1 MKSPEDQPRRAGRS
15 PGPLRSGVPTRLFRY
30 ALKEVLG
37 PTLVAF
43 GAYTGF
49 MLIRGLIQFSDL
61 LLQSDNPLGDT
72 ARVLAFSLPH
82 IVVLT
87 LPVAFLL
94 GILVAV
100 GRMSADSEIIAL
112 RAAGLDVARLYR
124 PIGFLAALLFA
135 ATLVLMVEV
144 VPRTNRILYDM
155 KLNLS
160 TFAIAQRIQPG
171 VFSPEVG
178 GISIYVESASPDHRT
193 LNGLIVSDRS
203 DPDEGERLTFARQG
217 FLEIEPEDGRL
228 WLRLEGAVTHHVPR
242 DPSRYDLASFAT
254 HRLVLVDAK
263 PEGPGGRGEKQ
274 LREETL
280 SELRA
285 RAASPRRTAVDR
297 RLALLEIQKKLALPA
312 ACLVFGLLGLP
323 LGVVTRRG
331 GRAAGFTVSVA
342 IVLAYYV
349 LFATGE
355 ARAIE
360 GRWTPFFAMWL
371 PNILLA
377 ALGLAALHRVRR
389 DRGILP
395 SGAVLALLPRRSPA
409 QERTPL
415 RAAEPVPERRRPGR
429 LSPLLIDRYVTSR
442 FARFFVLVVL
452 SILVLYVLIDYLEI
466 ADDIAKNRPA
476 LRIVFAYYEA
486 LLSPILLDVVPF
498 AFLVAA
504 LVTTAGLVRSS
515 ETTALLAHGVS
526 LYRAVAALLLLASLT
541 GGALFLFAERIVPRA
556 ALEAERQRRIILKHP
571 QLPPIGS
578 GRVWVRGRDGRFFA
592 SDAMDPK
599 TGALAHVSVLE
610 VDPVTFRLRSR
621 TEASRGQLVP
631 QGILAED
638 GWVRTFGSADQS
650 LFLRR
655 PGRFLVDAPEASEVL
670 VAGRAD
676 PRQMTTAELIRFIAA
691 RRAAGADVSALATGL
706 HQKIA
711 GGFSTVL
718 LTLVGLPFAFRFG
731 RRGAVAGIGVALLL
745 GLSYLFATS
754 LLTRLGE
761 AGALP
766 PFLAAW
772 GANVFYGL
780 GAAWELLGVRT

>member
-1 MKSPEDQPRRAGRS
+1 M
-15 PGPLRSGVPTRLFRY
+15 PTRLFRY

-43 GAYTGF
+43 AAYTGF
-49 MLIRGLIQFSDL
+49 MLIRGLVQFSDL
-61 LLQSDNPLGDT
+61 LLQSENPLGDT

-112 RAAGLDVARLYR
+112 RAAGLDLARLYR
-124 PIGFLAALLFA
+124 PVGALAGLLFA

-144 VPRTNRILYDM
+144 VPRANQILYDM
-155 KLNLS
+155 KLSLS

-171 VFSPEVG
+171 VFSPEIG
-178 GISIYVESASPDHRT
+178 GISIYVESASPDHRA

-203 DPDEGERLTFARQG
+203 NPGEGERLTFARQG

-228 WLRLEGAVTHHVPR
+228 WLRLEGAVTHHVPA
-242 DPSRYDLASFAT
+242 DPGRYDLASFAT
-254 HRLVLVDAK
+254 HRLVLVDTK
-263 PEGPGGRGEKQ
+263 PAGPGGRGEKQ
-274 LREETL
+274 LREQTL
-280 SELRA
+280 AELRA
-285 RAASPRRTAVDR
+285 RAGSPGRAPADR

-342 IVLAYYV
+342 VVLLYYV

-360 GRWTPFFAMWL
+360 GRWSPALAMWL
-371 PNILLA
+371 PNMLLS
-377 ALGLAALHRVRR
+377 ALGLLALQRVRR
-389 DRGILP
+389 DRGIFP
-395 SGAVLALLPRRSPA
+395 ADRVLTLLPRRSP
-409 QERTPL
+409 RRSRPPL
-415 RAAEPVPERRRPGR
+415 RVTEPVVERRRAGR
-429 LSPLLIDRYVTSR
+429 LSPLLIDRYVASR
-442 FARFFVLVVL
+442 FTRIFLLVVL

-476 LRIVFAYYEA
+476 IRVVLAYYEA

-504 LVTTAGLVRSS
+504 LVTTASLVRSS

-526 LYRAVAALLLLASLT
+526 LYRAVTALLLLAGLT

-556 ALEAERQRRIILKHP
+556 ALEADRQRRIILKHP
-571 QLPPIGS
+571 QLPPVGA
-578 GRVWVRGRDGRFFA
+578 GRIWVRGREGRFLA

-599 TGALAHVSVLE
+599 TGALAHVSVLQ
-610 VDPVTFRLRSR
+610 VDPASFRLRSR
-621 TEASRGQLVP
+621 TEASRGHLIP

-638 GWVRTFGSADQS
+638 GWVRTFGSADES

-655 PGRFLVDAPEASEVL
+655 PGRFFVEAPEASEVL
-670 VAGRAD
+670 VTGRAD
-676 PRQMTTAELIRFIAA
+676 PRQMTTAQLIRFIAA

-711 GGFSTVL
+711 AGFSTLL

-766 PFLAAW
+766 PLLAAW
-772 GANVFYGL
+772 AANVFYGL